1 KAAGPIAAPGV
12 ESEEVVAAL
21 MSLGY
26 SQAEAVDAV
35 ARAEFPD
42 KAPIEE
48 KVRLALS
55 HFAKARMGD

>member
-1 KAAGPIAAPGV
+1 MPGV
-12 ESEEVVAAL
+12 ESEDVVAAL

-42 KAPIEE
+42 SAPIEE

-55 HFAKARMGD
+55 YFAQTRMGS